1 METNL
6 SSELEESARA
16 TEVSTEMSML
26 FQIGLAITSGRTMT
40 EVLHT
45 ILEACRRILPVDT
58 LYVAIYDAESES
70 YEVPLFYDLGV
81 YRSLGRVFIR
91 ERSSL
96 TGYVIQHRRTLYVPD
111 MRNPEAQRTYPYLM
125 VGDAPTASYVGAPMI
140 IGGRIVGVL
149 SIQNVQPGA
158 YTPEQIYLL
167 ETIAMQ
173 AAVAVENARLYD
185 ALHKELEERRAAEE
199 RLRDLNQQLEQ
210 ALEQA
215 RRLAVEAEAAS
226 RAKSE
231 FLANISHEIRTPLNA
246 VIGMTA
252 LLLDSALTA
261 EQREFAETIRISGE
275 ALLSLLND
283 VLDFSKIE
291 AGRLELE
298 RVHFDAMG
306 CVEEAVSLFARQA
319 SAKGIELVLLP
330 ENVLPDRVMG
340 DPVRLRQILI
350 NLVNNAVKFT
360 HEGEIVVSVR
370 AEWEVAMS
378 SSAEATESVPCTL
391 HFSVRDTGVGIPAER
406 LGRLFQ
412 AFSQVDS
419 STTRKYGGSGLGL
432 AIARNLCRLMGGDM
446 WVESEPGV
454 GSTFFFTVRSE
465 AVSITPSHQE
475 SPFAGRILLILDD
488 NRAARKALIFWAERL
503 GMKAVAVASEEE
515 AFQILE
521 EALPDLALVDGDL
534 SPPSAPLSVHLRGR
548 NIPAIFTTIQQNG
561 IQQNETQQNE
571 TQHQSATDGALRVEI
586 WLRKPVFF
594 ASLLE
599 QVRRALGQLPS
610 MPEKKRSIASRLDAT
625 LGQRRPLSILLV
637 EDNPVN
643 QKVALMMLRRLGYT
657 SELAT
662 NGAEAVA
669 ALQRREYDLVLMDL
683 HMPEM
688 DGFEAAQ
695 RIRRL
700 PLRRQPLIYA
710 MTAAVTE
717 ADLAG
722 VREAGM
728 DGMIPKP
735 VRIERLVAG
744 LEEASMRLER
754 SRSP

>member
-1 METNL
+1 MNLETNL

-16 TEVSTEMSML
+16 TQVSTEMSTL

-91 ERSSL
+91 ERTSL

-111 MRNPEAQRTYPYLM
+111 MRDPEAQRIYPYLM

-140 IGGRIVGVL
+140 MGGRVVGVL

-158 YTPEQIYLL
+158 YTPEQIHLL

-215 RRLAVEAEAAS
+215 RRLAAEAEAAN

-298 RVHFDAMG
+298 RIPFDAMK
-306 CVEEAVSLFARQA
+306 CVEEALSLFARQA
-319 SAKGIELVLLP
+319 SAKGIELVPLP

-370 AEWEVAMS
+370 AEWEAAMS

-446 WVESEPGV
+446 WVESETGV

-465 AVSITPSHQE
+465 AVAVTPSYQE
-475 SPFAGRILLILDD
+475 SPFAGRILLVLDD
-488 NRAARKALIFWAERL
+488 NRAARKAFMFWAERL
-503 GMKAVAVASEEE
+503 GMKAAAVASEEE

-521 EALPDLALVDGDL
+521 EALPDLVLVDGDL
-534 SPPSAPLSVHLRGR
+534 SPPSAPLSMHLRGR

-561 IQQNETQQNE
+561 IQQNETQQ
-571 TQHQSATDGALRVEI
+571 QSAADGDLRVEI

-657 SELAT
+657 PDLAT

-669 ALQRREYDLVLMDL
+669 AQQRREYDLVLMDL

-728 DGMIPKP
+728 DGVIPKP

>member
-1 METNL
+1 
-6 SSELEESARA
+6 
-16 TEVSTEMSML
+16 
-26 FQIGLAITSGRTMT
+26 
-40 EVLHT
+40 
-45 ILEACRRILPVDT
+45 
-58 LYVAIYDAESES
+58 
-70 YEVPLFYDLGV
+70 
-81 YRSLGRVFIR
+81 
-91 ERSSL
+91 
-96 TGYVIQHRRTLYVPD
+96 
-111 MRNPEAQRTYPYLM
+111 
-125 VGDAPTASYVGAPMI
+125 
-140 IGGRIVGVL
+140 
-149 SIQNVQPGA
+149 
-158 YTPEQIYLL
+158 
-167 ETIAMQ
+167 
-173 AAVAVENARLYD
+173 
-185 ALHKELEERRAAEE
+185 
-199 RLRDLNQQLEQ
+199 
-210 ALEQA
+210 
-215 RRLAVEAEAAS
+215 
-226 RAKSE
+226 
-231 FLANISHEIRTPLNA
+231 
-246 VIGMTA
+246 
-252 LLLDSALTA
+252 
-261 EQREFAETIRISGE
+261 
-275 ALLSLLND
+275 
-283 VLDFSKIE
+283 
-291 AGRLELE
+291 
-298 RVHFDAMG
+298 
-306 CVEEAVSLFARQA
+306 
-319 SAKGIELVLLP
+319 
-330 ENVLPDRVMG
+330 
-340 DPVRLRQILI
+340 VRLRQILI

-370 AEWEVAMS
+370 VEWDAAMS
-378 SSAEATESVPCTL
+378 SPAEAMESVPCTL

-406 LGRLFQ
+406 RGRLFQ

-446 WVESEPGV
+446 WVESEPGL
-454 GSTFFFTVRSE
+454 GSTFFFSVRSE
-465 AVSITPSHQE
+465 AVAVTPSYQE
-475 SPFAGRILLILDD
+475 SPFAGRILLVLDD
-488 NRAARKALIFWAERL
+488 NRAARKAFTFWAERL

-534 SPPSAPLSVHLRGR
+534 SPSSAPLSMHLRGR

-561 IQQNETQQNE
+561 IQQNETQHQN
-571 TQHQSATDGALRVEI
+571 AADNDLRVEI

-610 MPEKKRSIASRLDAT
+610 VPEKKRSVASRLDAT

-643 QKVALMMLRRLGYT
+643 QKVALMMLQRLGYT
-657 SELAT
+657 PDLAT

-669 ALQRREYDLVLMDL
+669 AQQRREYDLVLMDL

-728 DGMIPKP
+728 DGVIPKP

>member
-1 METNL
+1 MNLETSL
-6 SSELEESARA
+6 SLEPEEPLPA
-16 TEVSTEMSML
+16 TGMSTL

-70 YEVPLFYDLGV
+70 YEIPLFYNRGV
-81 YRSLGRVFIR
+81 YRSLGRIFIR
-91 ERSSL
+91 ERASL

-111 MRNPEAQRTYPYLM
+111 MRDPEAQRTYPYLM
-125 VGDAPTASYVGAPMI
+125 VGAMPTTSYVGAPMI
-140 IGGRIVGVL
+140 IGGRVVGVL
-149 SIQNVQPGA
+149 SIQSVQPAA
-158 YTPEQIYLL
+158 YKPEEIRLL

-210 ALEQA
+210 ALEEA
-215 RRLAVEAEAAS
+215 RRLAAEAEAAS

-298 RVHFDAMG
+298 RVPFDAMG
-306 CVEEAVSLFARQA
+306 CVEEVVSLFARQA

-330 ENVLPDRVMG
+330 ENALPGRVIG
-340 DPVRLRQILI
+340 DPVQLQQILI
-350 NLVNNAVKFT
+350 N
-360 HEGEIVVSVR
+360 
-370 AEWEVAMS
+370 
-378 SSAEATESVPCTL
+378 
-391 HFSVRDTGVGIPAER
+391 
-406 LGRLFQ
+406 
-412 AFSQVDS
+412 
-419 STTRKYGGSGLGL
+419 
-432 AIARNLCRLMGGDM
+432 
-446 WVESEPGV
+446 PGV
-454 GSTFFFTVRSE
+454 GSVFFFSVRSE
-465 AVSITPSHQE
+465 AVSITPSYQE
-475 SPFAGRILLILDD
+475 SLSAGRTLLVLDD
-488 NRAARKALIFWAERL
+488 SRAARKAFMFWAERL
-503 GMKAVAVASEEE
+503 GMKAVAATSVEE
-515 AFQILE
+515 AFRMLE
-521 EALPDLALVDGDL
+521 EASPDLALIDGDL
-534 SPPSAPLSVHLRGR
+534 SPPSAPLSIRLRKR
-548 NIPAIFTTIQQNG
+548 SIPTIFTTIRQNR
-561 IQQNETQQNE
+561 IQQNKTPQQNAAE
-571 TQHQSATDGALRVEI
+571 ESLREEI

-599 QVRRALGQLPS
+599 QVRCALGKSPS
-610 MPEKKRSIASRLDAT
+610 MPEKKGSIASHLDAT
-625 LGQRRPLSILLV
+625 LGQRRPLSILVV

-643 QKVALMMLRRLGYT
+643 QKVALMTLRRLGYT
-657 SELAT
+657 PDLAS
-662 NGAEAVA
+662 NGEEAVA
-669 ALQRREYDLVLMDL
+669 ALQHQVYDLVLMDL

-728 DGMIPKP
+728 DGVIPKP
-735 VRIERLVAG
+735 VRVERLVAG
-744 LEEASMRLER
+744 LEEAFMQLER
-754 SRSP
+754 SRSL

>member
-1 METNL
+1 MNLETSL
-6 SSELEESARA
+6 SLEPEEPLPA
-16 TEVSTEMSML
+16 TGMSTL

-70 YEVPLFYDLGV
+70 YEIPLFYDLGV
-81 YRSLGRVFIR
+81 YRSLGRIFIR
-91 ERSSL
+91 ERASL

-111 MRNPEAQRTYPYLM
+111 MRDPEAQRTYPYLM
-125 VGDAPTASYVGAPMI
+125 VGAAPTTSYVGAPMI
-140 IGGRIVGVL
+140 IGGRVVGVL
-149 SIQNVQPGA
+149 SIQSVQPAA
-158 YTPEQIYLL
+158 YKPEEIRLL

-210 ALEQA
+210 ALEEA
-215 RRLAVEAEAAS
+215 RRLAAEAEAAN

-298 RVHFDAMG
+298 RVPFDAMG
-306 CVEEAVSLFARQA
+306 CVEEVVSLFARQA

-330 ENVLPDRVMG
+330 ENALPGRVIG

-360 HEGEIVVSVR
+360 QEGEIVVSVR
-370 AEWEVAMS
+370 VEWDAAMP

-454 GSTFFFTVRSE
+454 GSVFFFSVRSE
-465 AVSITPSHQE
+465 AVSITPSYQE
-475 SPFAGRILLILDD
+475 PPSAGRTLLVLDD
-488 NRAARKALIFWAERL
+488 SRAARKAFMFWAERL
-503 GMKAVAVASEEE
+503 GMKAVAATSVEE
-515 AFQILE
+515 AFRMLE
-521 EALPDLALVDGDL
+521 EASPDLALIDGDL
-534 SPPSAPLSVHLRGR
+534 SPPSAPLSIRLRKR
-548 NIPAIFTTIQQNG
+548 SIPTIFTTIRQNR
-561 IQQNETQQNE
+561 IQQNKTPQQNAAE
-571 TQHQSATDGALRVEI
+571 ESLREEI

-599 QVRRALGQLPS
+599 QVRCALGKSPS
-610 MPEKKRSIASRLDAT
+610 MPEKKGSIASHLDAT
-625 LGQRRPLSILLV
+625 LGQRRPLSILVV

-643 QKVALMMLRRLGYT
+643 QKVALMTLRRLGYT
-657 SELAT
+657 PDLAS
-662 NGAEAVA
+662 NGEEAVA
-669 ALQRREYDLVLMDL
+669 ALQHQVYDLVLMDL

-728 DGMIPKP
+728 DGVIPKP
-735 VRIERLVAG
+735 VRVERLVAG
-744 LEEASMRLER
+744 LEEASMQLER
-754 SRSP
+754 SRSL

>member
-1 METNL
+1 MNLETSL
-6 SSELEESARA
+6 SLEPEEPLPA
-16 TEVSTEMSML
+16 TGMSTL

-70 YEVPLFYDLGV
+70 YEIPLFYDRGV
-81 YRSLGRVFIR
+81 YRSLGRIFIR
-91 ERSSL
+91 ERASL

-111 MRNPEAQRTYPYLM
+111 MRDPEAQRTYPYLM
-125 VGDAPTASYVGAPMI
+125 VGATPTTSYVGAPMI
-140 IGGRIVGVL
+140 IGGRVVGVL
-149 SIQNVQPGA
+149 SIQSVQPAA
-158 YTPEQIYLL
+158 YKPEEIRLL

-210 ALEQA
+210 ALEEA
-215 RRLAVEAEAAS
+215 RRLAAEAEAAS

-298 RVHFDAMG
+298 RVPFDAMG
-306 CVEEAVSLFARQA
+306 CVEEVVSLFARQA

-330 ENVLPDRVMG
+330 ENALPGRVIG

-360 HEGEIVVSVR
+360 QEGEIVVSVR
-370 AEWEVAMS
+370 VEWDAAMP

-391 HFSVRDTGVGIPAER
+391 HFSVRDTGVGIPAEC

-432 AIARNLCRLMGGDM
+432 AIARDLCRLMGGDM

-454 GSTFFFTVRSE
+454 GSVFFFSVRSE
-465 AVSITPSHQE
+465 AVSITPSYQE
-475 SPFAGRILLILDD
+475 PPSAGRTLLVLDD
-488 NRAARKALIFWAERL
+488 SRAARKAFMFWAERL
-503 GMKAVAVASEEE
+503 GMKAVAATSVEE
-515 AFQILE
+515 AFRMLE
-521 EALPDLALVDGDL
+521 EASPDLALIDGDL
-534 SPPSAPLSVHLRGR
+534 SPPSAPLSIRLRKR
-548 NIPAIFTTIQQNG
+548 SIPTIFTTIRQNR
-561 IQQNETQQNE
+561 IQQNKTPQQNAAE
-571 TQHQSATDGALRVEI
+571 ESLCEEI

-599 QVRRALGQLPS
+599 QVRCALGKSPS
-610 MPEKKRSIASRLDAT
+610 MPEKKGSIASHLDAT
-625 LGQRRPLSILLV
+625 LGQRRPLSILVV

-643 QKVALMMLRRLGYT
+643 QKVALMTLRRLGYT
-657 SELAT
+657 PDLAS
-662 NGAEAVA
+662 NGEEAVA
-669 ALQRREYDLVLMDL
+669 ALQYQVYDLVLMDL

-728 DGMIPKP
+728 DGVIPKP
-735 VRIERLVAG
+735 VRVERLVAG
-744 LEEASMRLER
+744 LEEAFMQLER
-754 SRSP
+754 SRSL